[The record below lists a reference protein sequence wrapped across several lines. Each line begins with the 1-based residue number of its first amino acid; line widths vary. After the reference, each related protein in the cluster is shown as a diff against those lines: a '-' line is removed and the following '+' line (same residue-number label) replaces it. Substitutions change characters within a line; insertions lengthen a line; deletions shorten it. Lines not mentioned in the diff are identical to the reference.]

1 MRTGLLITLSMV
13 LGVATYAQ
21 TTVERSFPLQ
31 GAKELLADF
40 DHPNV
45 EIQTWD
51 KNEVMV
57 KGTVSINNGE
67 NDSAFELQSSVTDGI
82 LKIVSN
88 IKDKDNLPRQI
99 IIKKG
104 EEEYLF
110 KAKDFDDPE
119 IQKFL
124 EEKGRDYS
132 YMANTLLVKINLQLF
147 VPRNF
152 KTTIEMKHGLV
163 EFKTF
168 DAPLRVVAKYSKVD
182 ATIPSTIGNLTAR
195 TKHGEILSNLD
206 IKFDQQPFDVYKG
219 DRNRNWTEITA
230 HPGKGL
236 DYFIESTYGTV
247 YLRKP

>member
-1 MRTGLLITLSMV
+1 MKPILLIILSSLCV
-13 LGVATYAQ
+13 SLHAQ
-21 TTVERSFPLQ
+21 TAVERSFPLQ
-31 GAKELLADF
+31 GAKELVADF

-45 EIQTWD
+45 TIQTWD

-57 KGTVSINNGE
+57 KGTVSINNGV
-67 NDSAFELQSSVTDGI
+67 NDSAFELQSSVADGI
-82 LKIVSN
+82 LKINSH
-88 IKDKDNLPRQI
+88 IKDKENLPRQI
-99 IIKKG
+99 VIKKG
-104 EEEYLF
+104 DEEYLF

-124 EEKGRDYS
+124 NEKGHDYS
-132 YMANTLLVKINLQLF
+132 YMANTLLMKINLQVF
-147 VPRNF
+147 VPKNF
-152 KTTIEMKHGLV
+152 KTTIEMRHGLV

-195 TKHGEILSNLD
+195 TKHGEILSNLE
-206 IKFDQQPFDVYKG
+206 IKFDQQPFEARRG
-219 DRNRNWTEITA
+219 DSNRNWTEITA
-230 HPGKGL
+230 HPGKGP